1 MATLATQKI
10 NMTLPGDVS
19 KFLNK
24 RAKRNNMSLPETILA
39 IVMDTMEDEDDEI
52 SPEEDEY
59 LGRLAEEAEKK
70 CSERFTME
78 EVWKRVNAL

>member
-24 RAKRNNMSLPETILA
+24 RAKRDNMSLPETILA
-39 IVMDTMEDEDDEI
+39 IVMDTMEDEEDEI
-52 SPEEDEY
+52 SPEEEKH
-59 LGRLAEEAEKK
+59 LVERAEKNEAE
-70 CSERFTME
+70 SARLYTHDEVMARF
-78 EVWKRVNAL
+78 R